1 MNSTGLNF
9 SSVQYPGFEKR
20 LQYIDDNKNQTI
32 RIINKNSINR
42 NALVEAEIPFSSFV
56 SASNLCTIKKT
67 IEKPDSR
74 QEGYVCHLSSFEM
87 ILRKCTSTPL

>member
-20 LQYIDDNKNQTI
+20 LQYIDDNRNQTI

-56 SASNLCTIKKT
+56 SASILCTISVYDKRRRLKNQT
-67 IEKPDSR
+67 AGRRDTYAI
-74 QEGYVCHLSSFEM
+74 
-87 ILRKCTSTPL
+87 

>member
-1 MNSTGLNF
+1 MCRLLFFVSISLSVQILSFLMNSTGLNF

-56 SASNLCTIKKT
+56 SASNLCTIK
-67 IEKPDSR
+67 EDD
-74 QEGYVCHLSSFEM
+74 
-87 ILRKCTSTPL
+87 